1 MLHSIRIKK
10 IISKSTNLLENI
22 STLQLSQKHLIF
34 EINVAKEIEILI
46 TKRFNVYILVSI

>member
-1 MLHSIRIKK
+1 MLHSMRMKK
-10 IISKSTNLLENI
+10 RISKSTNILENI

-46 TKRFNVYILVSI
+46 TKKFNVYILVSI